1 MKCPKCGSRKVAPI
15 MYGLPALSKDLEER
29 LNNKKLVLGGCCV
42 SDNDPRY
49 YCFGCEQKI
58 GYPAHYGDVASVS
71 FSRG

>member
-58 GYPAHYGDVASVS
+58 GYPAHYGDVVSVS